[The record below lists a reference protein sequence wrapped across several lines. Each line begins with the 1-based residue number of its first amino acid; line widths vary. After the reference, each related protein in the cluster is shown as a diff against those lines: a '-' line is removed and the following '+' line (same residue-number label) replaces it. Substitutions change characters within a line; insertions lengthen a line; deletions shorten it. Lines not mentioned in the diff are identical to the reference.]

1 MAPHVNERVGG
12 ANSGLERAVRVGYP
26 LHGRTRVD
34 LVRELRSSF
43 TTCAG
48 PASVRAVVVAPGIAA
63 LYFMVLSY
71 RRGVLRIGGAK
82 AGPVEIV
89 CILLTFGY
97 MGFLVWTAAKRNGL
111 A

>member
-1 MAPHVNERVGG
+1 MR
-12 ANSGLERAVRVGYP
+12 GLP
-26 LHGRTRVD
+26 LHGRTRVLRVH
-34 LVRELRSSF
+34 LVRETRSS
-43 TTCAG
+43 
-48 PASVRAVVVAPGIAA
+48 SSEE
-63 LYFMVLSY
+63 LSHGKSGDHLWGGVMLGVTY
-71 RRGVLRIGGAK
+71 RGRQLRIGGAK

>member
-1 MAPHVNERVGG
+1 
-12 ANSGLERAVRVGYP
+12 
-26 LHGRTRVD
+26 
-34 LVRELRSSF
+34 
-43 TTCAG
+43 
-48 PASVRAVVVAPGIAA
+48 
-63 LYFMVLSY
+63 MVLSY

>member
-1 MAPHVNERVGG
+1 MPGF
-12 ANSGLERAVRVGYP
+12 P
-26 LHGRTRVD
+26 
-34 LVRELRSSF
+34 
-43 TTCAG
+43 
-48 PASVRAVVVAPGIAA
+48 VVANFAGGVM
-63 LYFMVLSY
+63 LGVSY
-71 RRGVLRIGGAK
+71 RGRQLRIGGAK

>member
-1 MAPHVNERVGG
+1 MCICAPRR
-12 ANSGLERAVRVGYP
+12 LFFRK
-26 LHGRTRVD
+26 
-34 LVRELRSSF
+34 LRLSHSEGSS
-43 TTCAG
+43 A
-48 PASVRAVVVAPGIAA
+48 RVVAAMLG
-63 LYFMVLSY
+63 VTY
-71 RRGVLRIGGAK
+71 RGGQLRIGGAK